1 MYITTT
7 KNKNKNPQISVR
19 IYELVSYVSFLMQ
32 ENSSFLNTLLRLFF
46 ILLLDVV
53 IFLLCNFI
61 LAYHDLGT

>member
-61 LAYHDLGT
+61 LAHHDLGT